1 MPSDARSARID
12 VPTVL
17 AISALAYVLANIVHE
32 GLGHGGTCLLVG
44 AHPTVLNAI
53 FFEYDDQAAS
63 IAQQRWIS
71 AGGTI
76 ANVLVGLP
84 IAWALRRSR
93 NDASSA
99 LPPSTRYFLWL
110 FCAVNLLTAFGY
122 LIYSGI
128 SGIGDWAHVVRGLP
142 LAGLFRVAM
151 TIVGVALYFVV
162 APRLLMPPLDPFL
175 GVDPAVRP
183 VRARLLGLMPY
194 LAGGVALVIAGI
206 LNPYGLRVV
215 LISAVAAGFGGT
227 SLLAWYPGIPRT
239 PSAGTPD
246 VPLSI
251 ERSWAWMVVGI
262 AVLAFFVVVLGPGVH
277 VG

>member
-1 MPSDARSARID
+1 MPTDARSARID

-32 GLGHGGTCLLVG
+32 GLGHGGMCLLVG

-63 IAQQRWIS
+63 IAQQKWIS

-84 IAWALRRSR
+84 IAWALRRRR
-93 NDASSA
+93 NDAGGLAPSS
-99 LPPSTRYFLWL
+99 RYFLWL

-128 SGIGDWAHVVRGLP
+128 SGIGDWAHVVQGLQ
-142 LAGLFRVAM
+142 LAWLFRVAM
-151 TIVGVALYFVV
+151 TIAGVVLYFIV
-162 APRLLMPPLDPFL
+162 APRLLMPSLDPFL
-175 GVDPAVRP
+175 GTDPAVRP
-183 VRARLLGLMPY
+183 VRGRQLGLVPY

-251 ERSWAWMVVGI
+251 ERSWGWIVVGI
-262 AVLAFFVVVLGPGVH
+262 AVLTFFVVVLGPGIH